1 MLILAG
7 IAIYLILVV
16 LITGCF
22 NVGKGE
28 ETDSKERRLKW
39 LMENGYTFEQ
49 ATRIVKRRS
58 MNETTSRLP

>member
-1 MLILAG
+1 MIILAG
-7 IAIYLILVV
+7 IVIYLILFV

-28 ETDSKERRLKW
+28 TDSKERRLRW

-58 MNETTSRLP
+58 ANETTSRLP

>member
-7 IAIYLILVV
+7 IVTYLILAV

-22 NVGKGE
+22 NVGKG

-49 ATRIVKRRS
+49 ATRIVKRG
-58 MNETTSRLP
+58 N

>member
-7 IAIYLILVV
+7 IVTYLILAV

-22 NVGKGE
+22 NVGKG

-49 ATRIVKRRS
+49 ATRIVKRGS
-58 MNETTSRLP
+58 TNETSS